1 MTEHKWEEVF
11 ETLDVD
17 SKVENFHNTILE
29 KLNTFFPVKTTTI
42 SSLDKKWMS
51 PELKQ
56 MQRRTQREFFKRR
69 KSKKWKKLKKKFKIL
84 KRKTIQKFYKNF
96 VEDLKQTDPSKW
108 YGMAKRI
115 GAVNNMEHGDL
126 IVEELVGV
134 NDDESAELIA
144 EHFASVSQ
152 EYLPL
157 DTSALPSFLPAPPP
171 PTISE
176 LQVYK
181 RLEKLKKTKSTQP
194 IDLPFK
200 LRKEFAPELAAPVAD
215 ILNACLQQQKYP
227 SLWKQEWVT
236 PVPKV
241 TRPKTIKE
249 LRKISSTSEFSKLF
263 EGFLKDWIMEDI
275 SPMIDNSQY
284 GNQEGSGTE
293 HMMVALVDKILSLLD
308 ETDGHAAV
316 VAAMVDWSSAFDRQD
331 PTIAIRKFHLMGL
344 RSSLIPILVSYLQ
357 DRRMIVKFNGS
368 NSSTHSL
375 PGGGPQGS
383 LLGGIEY
390 LVNSNDNADFLEDD
404 EKFKYVDDLSILDLV
419 CLAGLLCEYN
429 FRSHVASDIGIDSYY
444 LPAQNFNTQDHLNKI
459 NSWTQ
464 DNKMM
469 LNAEKSKF
477 MIFNRAQADF
487 NTRLSLNGKNLE
499 QISVVKLLGIILT
512 EDLKYEENTNYICKR
527 AFARIS
533 MVTKLK
539 YVGVPL
545 KDLIDVYILF
555 VRSLL
560 EYCSVVWHSS
570 LTLEQSYNI
579 ERVQRTAL
587 KVILGGNYSDYDS
600 ALKEC
605 GLESL
610 FDRRESR
617 CLTFGLRC
625 LKHPKHQAMFPMHE
639 DENVEISLRD
649 RNKFRVNF
657 ARTTSYQQSSV
668 PYIQNM
674 LNDHFHKTI

>member
-108 YGMAKRI
+108 YGMTKRI

-215 ILNACLQQQKYP
+215 ILNACLKQQKYP

-284 GNQEGSGTE
+284 ENQEGSGTE

-308 ETDGHAAV
+308 
-316 VAAMVDWSSAFDRQD
+316 
-331 PTIAIRKFHLMGL
+331 
-344 RSSLIPILVSYLQ
+344 
-357 DRRMIVKFNGS
+357 
-368 NSSTHSL
+368 
-375 PGGGPQGS
+375 
-383 LLGGIEY
+383 
-390 LVNSNDNADFLEDD
+390 
-404 EKFKYVDDLSILDLV
+404 
-419 CLAGLLCEYN
+419 
-429 FRSHVASDIGIDSYY
+429 
-444 LPAQNFNTQDHLNKI
+444 
-459 NSWTQ
+459 
-464 DNKMM
+464 
-469 LNAEKSKF
+469 
-477 MIFNRAQADF
+477 
-487 NTRLSLNGKNLE
+487 
-499 QISVVKLLGIILT
+499 
-512 EDLKYEENTNYICKR
+512 
-527 AFARIS
+527 
-533 MVTKLK
+533 
-539 YVGVPL
+539 
-545 KDLIDVYILF
+545 
-555 VRSLL
+555 
-560 EYCSVVWHSS
+560 
-570 LTLEQSYNI
+570 
-579 ERVQRTAL
+579 
-587 KVILGGNYSDYDS
+587 
-600 ALKEC
+600 
-605 GLESL
+605 
-610 FDRRESR
+610 
-617 CLTFGLRC
+617 
-625 LKHPKHQAMFPMHE
+625 
-639 DENVEISLRD
+639 
-649 RNKFRVNF
+649 
-657 ARTTSYQQSSV
+657 
-668 PYIQNM
+668 
-674 LNDHFHKTI
+674 